1 MCGFIPHLSIYHK
14 MVFNSLQCWQLLSLC
29 VALFLP
35 QQHFLWYLKQ
45 YLQRNADPR

>member
-1 MCGFIPHLSIYHK
+1 MKWTLFHSP
-14 MVFNSLQCWQLLSLC
+14 QCWQLLSLC

>member
-1 MCGFIPHLSIYHK
+1 M
-14 MVFNSLQCWQLLSLC
+14 QCWQLLSLC